1 MVGSGTVWLA
11 SAAWRGVRNGD
22 GARSEHHAVQQTARV
37 SPAVL
42 IDRDSV
48 VGAGT
53 ARHGTARH
61 GTAWCRGVVVCCG
74 LVDYG
79 TVERH

>member
-53 ARHGTARH
+53 ARHGTA
-61 GTAWCRGVVVCCG
+61 WCRVVVVGCG